1 MRSIKGCRGVGG
13 VKVQGVQ
20 GVERVWGVYGGV
32 GVFLKNLLHMPSCH
46 RFLCQ
51 VVIGSYAKLSY
62 LYNPFSFSYSLMLI
76 SGDKR

>member
-51 VVIGSYAKLSY
+51 VVI
-62 LYNPFSFSYSLMLI
+62 PVQSFFFFLFFNVNI
-76 SGDKR
+76 WR